1 MLTSK
6 MKFRLLEKKMSQ
18 TKLAEHMGVSKQTVN
33 GWVNSKFPPPLETA
47 FRLAQLLECNIEDLW
62 DYEDKSKEEK

>member
-47 FRLAQLLECNIEDLW
+47 FKLAQLLDCNIEDLW
-62 DYEDKSKEEK
+62 EYEDKRKES

>member
-6 MKFRLLEKKMSQ
+6 MKFRLLEKKMTQ
-18 TKLAEHMGVSKQTVN
+18 TTLAEKMGVSKQTVN

-47 FRLAQLLECNIEDLW
+47 FKLAQLLECNIEDLW
-62 DYEDKSKEEK
+62 DYEDKPKEG

>member
-6 MKFRLLEKKMSQ
+6 MKFKLLEKKMSQ

-47 FRLAQLLECNIEDLW
+47 FKLAQLLDCNIEDLW
-62 DYEDKSKEEK
+62 EYEDKPKED